1 MQDNDFWIGQEQI
14 PVDLSLLLTY
24 HNDEDY
30 WYAPGEYAL
39 RVYTVDTLN
48 TNFARPCF
56 AFGERKSDPEMDREH
71 PPRTSRFRCDPRG
84 RVPHHGTR

>member
-1 MQDNDFWIGQEQI
+1 MPDNDFWIGQEQI

-39 RVYTVDTLN
+39 S
-48 TNFARPCF
+48 P
-56 AFGERKSDPEMDREH
+56 
-71 PPRTSRFRCDPRG
+71 
-84 RVPHHGTR
+84 TRAEKADGSL

>member
-1 MQDNDFWIGQEQI
+1 MPDNDFWIGQEQI

-48 TNFARPCF
+48 TNF
-56 AFGERKSDPEMDREH
+56 
-71 PPRTSRFRCDPRG
+71 PPRPRKLAPISPSTSAIASTEISSPMKRCR
-84 RVPHHGTR
+84 RALRRYLKT